1 MIKAVIFDLDGTLVN
16 TLPDLHY
23 ITNAT
28 LRDLGLPERTEDEVR
43 MFIGNGVKKL
53 IGRAL
58 PDGITLTQGILS
70 LMQAN
75 YLKYQ
80 NRLST
85 VYDGIPT
92 LLSELHERGIKT
104 AISTNKPDA
113 AAQEVTKKY
122 FGDLIDFT
130 QGQVEGVPVKPAP
143 ESCERILQKLRVR
156 KAEAIYV
163 GDSDTDIET
172 AKNLGVLPVSCT
184 WGFRDEEFL
193 RAHGAEILVR
203 SPQEILEIAARL

>member
-1 MIKAVIFDLDGTLVN
+1 
-16 TLPDLHY
+16 
-23 ITNAT
+23 
-28 LRDLGLPERTEDEVR
+28 

-58 PDGITLTQGILS
+58 PEGITLTQGILS

-92 LLSELHERGIKT
+92 LLSELHEWGIKT

-113 AAQEVTKKY
+113 AAQEVTKY

-184 WGFRDEEFL
+184 WGFRNEEFL
-193 RAHGAEILVR
+193 QAHGAEILVR